1 MRKIAFLL
9 ALCLLLCGFA
19 LAENA
24 PTIRAEQTAALP
36 GETVTAWV
44 RLERNPGVASVR
56 LQVAYD
62 RDVLQYQSAEFQ
74 SGFASMP
81 NASYLDNDIGGAVI
95 LTWLI
100 PRGNCAE
107 EDFAKLTFT
116 VLPSAKKGKTPLTVS
131 YRKGDVFDEAYED
144 VSFLTESG
152 CVCVTE
158 NKAAATVAEDEKE
171 TKIDIKITDPGKT
184 ESVIAAIYHKVTGK
198 MLGLQMKQVSGNTV
212 GFTFPNDEM
221 TVWKVF
227 ITGRNCA
234 PLFEALSKLHTA
246 SGQ

>member
-9 ALCLLLCGFA
+9 AVCLLLCGFA
-19 LAENA
+19 LAEKA
-24 PTIRAEQTAALP
+24 PTIRVEQTAALP

-44 RLERNPGVASVR
+44 RLEQNPGVASVK

-62 RDVLQYQSAEFQ
+62 KNVLQYQGSEIQ
-74 SGFASMP
+74 NGFASMP
-81 NASYLDNDIGGAVI
+81 SASYLDNDVDGTVI

-100 PRGNCAE
+100 PRGNSTA
-107 EDFAKLTFT
+107 EDFAKLTFK
-116 VLPSAKKGKTPLTVS
+116 VSASAETGKTPLRVS
-131 YRKGDVFDEAYED
+131 YQKGDVFDEAYED
-144 VSFLTESG
+144 VAFLTENG

-158 NKAAATVAEDEKE
+158 NKASAAVTETAEQ
-171 TKIDIKITDPGKT
+171 TKLDVKITDPEKT

-198 MLGLQMKQVSGNTV
+198 LLGLQMKQVSGNTV

-234 PLFEALSKLHTA
+234 PLFEALSALHTA
-246 SGQ
+246 GGQ